1 MAKPKMYGLKSKCT
15 TRLLLDARYHRNQ
28 RQRNRERAPRPV
40 VAGKLAKD
48 KEGQA

>member
-1 MAKPKMYGLKSKCT
+1 MAKPKTYGMKSKSNK
-15 TRLLLDARYHRNQ
+15 RLLLDARYQRKQ
-28 RQRNRERAPRPV
+28 RQRNRERAPRNV

>member
-15 TRLLLDARYHRNQ
+15 TRLMLDARYQRKQ
-28 RQRNRERAPRPV
+28 RQRNRERAPRNV

-48 KEGQA
+48 REAQA

>member
-1 MAKPKMYGLKSKCT
+1 MAKPRMYGLKTKST
-15 TRLLLDARYHRNQ
+15 TRLLLDQRYHRKQ
-28 RQRNRERAPRPV
+28 RQRNRERAPRNV